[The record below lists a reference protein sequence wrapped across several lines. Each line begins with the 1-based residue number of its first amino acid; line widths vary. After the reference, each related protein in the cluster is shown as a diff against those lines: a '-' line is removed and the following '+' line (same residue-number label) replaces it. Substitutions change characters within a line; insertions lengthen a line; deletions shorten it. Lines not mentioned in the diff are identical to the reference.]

1 MKARN
6 LMLVWDGT
14 PARSLLAVEHPPR
27 QRHPQRYS
35 AGAAFASWRGSSQ
48 DFAALFAELVD
59 VWQASPRQV
68 LAEFA
73 KAEDAPYWVRHLLAG
88 FDALECES

>member
-6 LMLVWDGT
+6 LMLLWDGT

-35 AGAAFASWRGSSQ
+35 AGACYSAWRGSSQ

-59 VWQASPRQV
+59 VWNASPRQV
-68 LAEFA
+68 LAELA

-88 FDALECES
+88 FEGVAE

>member
-6 LMLVWDGT
+6 LMLLWDGM

-27 QRHPQRYS
+27 LRHPHRYS
-35 AGAAFASWRGSSQ
+35 AGAAFAAWRGDSR

-59 VWQASPRQV
+59 LWQANPRQV
-68 LAEFA
+68 LRELA
-73 KAEDAPYWVRHLLAG
+73 KAEDAPDWVRHLLKG
-88 FDALECES
+88 FDAVGGEA